1 MTLAKQN
8 MEILFFKKK
17 QLHLNAAEICF
28 DFSNHFL
35 FVKHPTKMCKILNHR
50 GKGLFLLIP
59 PLAVV
64 LKVFVVSAFL
74 KFFADLQH
82 QSIRRFEKLI
92 FNRLNWTTRTN
103 IYLLNINKRNTVTG
117 CETTILNKIFGTI

>member
-17 QLHLNAAEICF
+17 QLHLNAVEICF
-28 DFSNHFL
+28 DFSNQFL

-64 LKVFVVSAFL
+64 LKVFVISAFL

-92 FNRLNWTTRTN
+92 FNRLN
-103 IYLLNINKRNTVTG
+103 
-117 CETTILNKIFGTI
+117 